1 MRINFGKAITINIE
15 AKTMNKLNYTIH
27 IILNSNYYLVYKIL
41 ILLFIYILIYNK
53 DIIFCMNENNNNS
66 NDLPT
71 VAESKPSHQV
81 LALKNE
87 IVSYA
92 KEHIMLA
99 EQVAEQKETIDTLTV
114 ELERKQLE
122 IKTLT
127 RELYCAKCTMSDLK
141 YTISVHE
148 EVVKNMQKE
157 LKDNKEI
164 IAGLKNI

>member
-27 IILNSNYYLVYKIL
+27 IILNSNYYLAYKIF

-53 DIIFCMNENNNNS
+53 DIIFCMNENNNS

-148 EVVKNMQKE
+148 EVVKNMQQE
-157 LKDNKEI
+157 LKNNKEI